1 MSGCVFFSA
10 YLECVQAG
18 EKAQRWWRR
27 SGSSGD
33 GDITQEKGS
42 PIRFAAS
49 PLINRLCT
57 HAHSCQSLPK
67 LPITTVT
74 SLSAAC
80 QPLTHTQA
88 QGNTR
93 RDTQTHQTRACGDWW
108 MGGCTGLREVN
119 VVDEYNQWAPAE
131 KVQSTSEKSKK
142 AERSSWV
149 KDCFCRRSSLELTN
163 PTDKCQTLI

>member
-10 YLECVQAG
+10 YLECVRAG
-18 EKAQRWWRR
+18 EKAQWWRRR

-57 HAHSCQSLPK
+57 HAHSCQSLPE

-88 QGNTR
+88 QGNTQ
-93 RDTQTHQTRACGDWW
+93 RDTQTHQAH
-108 MGGCTGLREVN
+108 GLVEI
-119 VVDEYNQWAPAE
+119 DEW
-131 KVQSTSEKSKK
+131 V
-142 AERSSWV
+142 AERSFE
-149 KDCFCRRSSLELTN
+149 K
-163 PTDKCQTLI
+163 